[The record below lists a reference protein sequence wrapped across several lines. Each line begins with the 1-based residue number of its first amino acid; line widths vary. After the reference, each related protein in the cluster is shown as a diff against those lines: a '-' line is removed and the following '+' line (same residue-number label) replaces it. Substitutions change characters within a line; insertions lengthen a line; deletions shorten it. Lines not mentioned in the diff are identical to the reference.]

1 MSKNFNKYP
10 VRMCLVLHINTH
22 YKGQGV
28 LVVYATMS
36 CCVCTKVEANLC
48 VWRLWRMMN
57 SGGLGS
63 ASVQATLRPMTCT
76 VMLSRAENII

>member
-10 VRMCLVLHINTH
+10 VRMCLVLHIHTH

-48 VWRLWRMMN
+48 VWRLWCMMN
-57 SGGLGS
+57 SGGQIPCAGNFEAYDLHS
-63 ASVQATLRPMTCT
+63 Y
-76 VMLSRAENII
+76 AEFS